1 MRNKNKGSS
10 LITVVIIFS
19 ILITVGTA
27 LVSMTVGDYKMRTKE
42 SKRIE
47 NLYGSDSGL
56 DVAYDIMVKTFDEA
70 VKFGEFNARKL
81 KIKAEKYSDES
92 GLGPNVDSYK
102 EAKNVLKRAI
112 SDIDKEH
119 AKNHKNGTE
128 KCSCKKEKNEAQEK
142 FDEEVERLMEA
153 EFQRC
158 FKVFIKKDSDEVGS
172 KEYIPDN
179 VLGESIC
186 NHYYRNMKLEE
197 ENVGKDVVEKED
209 FSRINEVK
217 FNEENSKPEL
227 FVCNNDKIDELKKIT
242 ENDSEFTS
250 IKNDF
255 DGISYYSD
263 NDNKGFH
270 INVTSRFI
278 DKGKNDNDVTKN
290 NLRVLQTTYNIM
302 VPDYKDIAFSDSTK
316 KVQSNVSLNDKVM
329 VVGRNMTVNQQNKI
343 AIDGDIFVWGDTPKI
358 TNKVYDKYQGGIN
371 LKSCDI
377 DFNGEVVT
385 EKTFNIENDVKSNIY
400 GNLYARNVYIGN
412 LKGTPSENS
421 SLTVKESKKEN
432 NKVNSEERGQ
442 VVIDND
448 ITLKSKN
455 TQVSIDNF
463 YGIND
468 KNIRYGECFHQSTE
482 GTNERTSSSIII
494 NGDEKSNI
502 KINNKAYIMGVAHID
517 TDPEYQTGESTG
529 VKGNYIAYATPLNNE
544 ENLKYYNPLQLL
556 DEENISNKSKH
567 FVDYWKDKLSDIKTG
582 GIQLPNETY
591 SVGAIVYKDK
601 SGKIQVKDSNYRLDI
616 DNKIKEK
623 RLEYASK
630 VYEMGKKLEK
640 DLGERLYNTLGK
652 PGKSDNPVNNL
663 MELNNIPKDYDLES
677 QKLNNEKAIF
687 NKYSNKTII
696 IRGKNASSIY
706 YNYESNVIADEEK
719 IVLDADNREFNA
731 FIAADGDVIID
742 GEVNFN
748 GNIITKGNL
757 IIQGNQ
763 EKNIKYDKELCDRI
777 KASNDKLFY
786 SVFGDYSDDE
796 NIDDDEPSLSNKD
809 EIVVQYDLN
818 KFIKTNIWRIIR

>member
-81 KIKAEKYSDES
+81 KIKAEKYSEES

-102 EAKNVLKRAI
+102 KAKNVLKRAI
-112 SDIDKEH
+112 SDIDKDH
-119 AKNHKNGTE
+119 AKNHKNGTG
-128 KCSCKKEKNEAQEK
+128 KCSCKKEKIEAQEK
-142 FDEEVERLMEA
+142 FDEEAERLTEA

-179 VLGESIC
+179 ILGESIC

-197 ENVGKDVVEKED
+197 ENAGKDVVEKED

-290 NLRVLQTTYNIM
+290 NLRVLQTTYNIV

-316 KVQSNVSLNDKVM
+316 KVQSNVSLNNKIM

-343 AIDGDIFVWGDTPKI
+343 AIDGDIFVWGDTPEI
-358 TNKVYDKYQGGIN
+358 ANKVYDKYQGGIN

-412 LKGTPSENS
+412 LKGTQSENS
-421 SLTVKESKKEN
+421 SLAVKESKKEN

-468 KNIRYGECFHQSTE
+468 KNIKYGECFNQSTE

-544 ENLKYYNPLQLL
+544 ENFKYYNPLQLL
-556 DEENISNKSKH
+556 DEENILNKSKH
-567 FVDYWKDKLSDIKTG
+567 FVNYWKDKLSDIKTG
-582 GIQLPNETY
+582 GIQLPDETY

-630 VYEMGKKLEK
+630 VYNMGKKVGMDWYDAPYDLPNPIDNIMDLK
-640 DLGERLYNTLGK
+640 D
-652 PGKSDNPVNNL
+652 
-663 MELNNIPKDYDLES
+663 IPTDYDLES
-677 QKLNNEKAIF
+677 QGLNNEKAIF
-687 NKYSNKTII
+687 NKENNKTII
-696 IRGKNASSIY
+696 IKGKNASSLY
-706 YNYESNVIADEEK
+706 YDDSNVIEQKDK
-719 IVLDADNREFNA
+719 IVINADNGELNA
-731 FIAADGDVIID
+731 FIATNGDIIID

-757 IIQGNQ
+757 IIQGNE

-777 KASNDKLFY
+777 KASNNKLFY
-786 SVFGDYSDDE
+786 AVFGYYSDDE

-818 KFIKTNIWRIIR
+818 KFIKTNIWKIIR